1 MMSVEQAKEVR
12 HYCCERKNRYSHR
25 EQALE
30 DSTVKKG
37 AHAYRCPFCRGW
49 HVGRV
54 ASIESLERIAEAI
67 RVLAQA
73 DAA

>member
-1 MMSVEQAKEVR
+1 MSVERAKTVR
-12 HYCCERKNRYSHR
+12 HYCCDRKQRYSHR

-30 DSTVKKG
+30 DSTVKRG
-37 AHAYRCPFCRGW
+37 TQPYRCPFCRGW

-54 ASIESLERIAEAI
+54 ASMESLERIAEAI